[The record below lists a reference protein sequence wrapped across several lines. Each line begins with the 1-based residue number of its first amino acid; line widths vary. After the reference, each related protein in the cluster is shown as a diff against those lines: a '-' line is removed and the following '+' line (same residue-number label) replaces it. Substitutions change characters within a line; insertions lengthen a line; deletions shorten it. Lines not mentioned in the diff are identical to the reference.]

1 MFDLDETLIHC
12 NESANVP
19 SDVVLPIKFPT
30 GEIIE
35 VLPTYSCWL
44 LLKFSIYLS
53 LKAGINIRPYCNE
66 ILQELSKYYELVVF
80 TASHS
85 CYANVVLDYLDPK
98 GQYIS
103 GRLFRENCVTTDEGV
118 YIKDLRVIRN
128 RNLSDMVLV
137 DNAAYSFGF

>member
-1 MFDLDETLIHC
+1 MPTRRDGKKTLVFDLDETLIHC
-12 NESANVP
+12 NENANIP

-35 VLPTYSCWL
+35 
-44 LLKFSIYLS
+44 
-53 LKAGINIRPYCNE
+53 AGINVRPYCLE
-66 ILQELSKYYELVVF
+66 ILQELSKLYEIVIF

-103 GRLFRENCVTTDEGV
+103 ARLFRENCVTTDEGV
-118 YIKDLRVIRN
+118 YIKDLRVI
-128 RNLSDMVLV
+128 
-137 DNAAYSFGF
+137 